1 MSNQQLKVAV
11 IHIYSFPEGMAPT
24 ARIMAY
30 CKGLKSHG
38 AEVDILSIRPQKGK
52 SLPPLHGECDGG
64 NYYHFCYPPFVKIP
78 LIRSVF
84 WRLRNSFCLWS
95 ALYFVTKSHK
105 KRPYDAFIL
114 SFDAPS
120 TFSCVVPVLNRLKGS
135 QIIAIADEYPIPI
148 RKYLKKEVP
157 AWKLWWYKL
166 VYRGIDARILMTE
179 KLQHFYDD
187 KIGIKPTLLLSTIV
201 DTDRFTDAPPKYSE
215 REYLCYMGNME
226 LSKDNVD
233 NIIKAFALIKDEYPN
248 LDLHM
253 YGSPNNTDRKI
264 LTSLIEEL
272 KLSDRAIIKGRIN
285 YGEVPGVLL
294 GSKVLVASQPDTK
307 RAEGGFP
314 TKMGEYF
321 MTGKPC
327 LFTDVGEISQYLKDG
342 ENGFIVAPE
351 NPALYAQKL
360 RYILNNYDEALK
372 TAQNAIG
379 FVLANYSYQSAG
391 EQISDFI
398 MRLKSKV

>member
-1 MSNQQLKVAV
+1 
-11 IHIYSFPEGMAPT
+11 
-24 ARIMAY
+24 
-30 CKGLKSHG
+30 
-38 AEVDILSIRPQKGK
+38 
-52 SLPPLHGECDGG
+52 
-64 NYYHFCYPPFVKIP
+64 
-78 LIRSVF
+78 
-84 WRLRNSFCLWS
+84 
-95 ALYFVTKSHK
+95 
-105 KRPYDAFIL
+105 
-114 SFDAPS
+114 
-120 TFSCVVPVLNRLKGS
+120 
-135 QIIAIADEYPIPI
+135 
-148 RKYLKKEVP
+148 
-157 AWKLWWYKL
+157 
-166 VYRGIDARILMTE
+166 
-179 KLQHFYDD
+179 
-187 KIGIKPTLLLSTIV
+187 
-201 DTDRFTDAPPKYSE
+201 
-215 REYLCYMGNME
+215 
-226 LSKDNVD
+226 
-233 NIIKAFALIKDEYPN
+233 
-248 LDLHM
+248 M

-351 NPALYAQKL
+351 NPELYAQKL
-360 RYILNNYDEALK
+360 KYILNNYDKALNI
-372 TAQNAIG
+372 ANNAIG
-379 FVLANYSYQSAG
+379 FVLDNYSSQSAG